1 MTGELLSLELI
12 ELKIF
17 EHFMLLRNLEEI
29 KIHDLANSKVKFGTN
44 LYVNHKGASS
54 KYTVLGQS
62 GRSMRIKLEG
72 HMKVNWTFKM
82 KLYGI
87 LEERK
92 YSFRMIRANGLDRS
106 F

>member
-29 KIHDLANSKVKFGTN
+29 KIHDLTNAKVKFGTN
-44 LYVNHKGASS
+44 SYVNHKGATS
-54 KYTVLGQS
+54 KYTVLGRR

-92 YSFRMIRANGLDRS
+92 YSSRMNRGTSLDRP

>member
-29 KIHDLANSKVKFGTN
+29 KIHDLTNAKVKFGTN
-44 LYVNHKGASS
+44 SYVNHKGATS
-54 KYTVLGQS
+54 KYTVFSRS
-62 GRSMRIKLEG
+62 GRSIRIKLEG

-82 KLYGI
+82 KLYGL
-87 LEERK
+87 LEEK
-92 YSFRMIRANGLDRS
+92 GILL
-106 F
+106 